1 MPPLTIPD
9 MPFAFGAN
17 HYRHYNGSHVY
28 LLAAHLRNR
37 PRVFYTRRLYTSP
50 FVHNMHERERVHEYT
65 VLGHNHGRVENVL
78 LGFPETEHEFATGVG
93 QTLSRLY
100 SVECEPLW
108 QRTDDVKYYAG
119 LVHMPL
125 VVWLDPVIERAQ
137 IGGEKEI
144 YYYEDRSR
152 GSRIAGPVSRLR

>member
-9 MPFAFGAN
+9 LPFAFGAN
-17 HYRHYNGSHVY
+17 HYRHYTGDHMY

-50 FVHNMHERERVHEYT
+50 FIHEERV
-65 VLGHNHGRVENVL
+65 RIENVL

-93 QTLSRLY
+93 QQLSRLY

-119 LVHMPL
+119 LIHMPL

-137 IGGEKEI
+137 IDQQKEI

-152 GSRIAGPVSRLR
+152 GQGKRTAGPASRMPT